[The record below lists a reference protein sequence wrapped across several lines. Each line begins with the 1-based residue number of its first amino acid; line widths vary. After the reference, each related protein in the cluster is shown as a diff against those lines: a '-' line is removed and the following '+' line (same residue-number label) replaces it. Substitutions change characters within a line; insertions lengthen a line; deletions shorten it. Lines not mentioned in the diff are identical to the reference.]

1 MIQEQTTNDEPGDQS
16 MKEAGPSPDV
26 KNDGDTCPGDDRIEE
41 APNVSTYLRESGELY
56 AEDVD
61 QHMTVLPDTVM
72 PTAKVAIKDIQV
84 GDPDVPLTEDQE
96 RLRQLIWRNKN
107 LLIDKGNALPTAARG
122 AI

>member
-1 MIQEQTTNDEPGDQS
+1 MNDGAGDQS
-16 MKEAGPSPDV
+16 KKEAGSSPGV
-26 KNDGDTCPGDDRIEE
+26 TINEEPGPEEDRIAGERDG
-41 APNVSTYLRESGELY
+41 STYCHESGELY

-61 QHMTVLPDTVM
+61 QHMAVLPDTVM

>member
-61 QHMTVLPDTVM
+61 QHMAVLPDVVM
-72 PTAKVAIKDIQV
+72 LTSEVTIDDIQV
-84 GDPDVPLTEDQE
+84 DDLDLPLTDDQE
-96 RLRQLIWRNKN
+96 RSRQLI
-107 LLIDKGNALPTAARG
+107 
-122 AI
+122 

>member
-1 MIQEQTTNDEPGDQS
+1 M
-16 MKEAGPSPDV
+16 
-26 KNDGDTCPGDDRIEE
+26 
-41 APNVSTYLRESGELY
+41 Y

-61 QHMTVLPDTVM
+61 QHMTVLPDIVM